1 MAGFAWS
8 PLRWGICLYFF
19 YSERNTEMTEAT
31 RSLLAKLDELEARFE
46 QLGRQIS
53 DPAIVGDSARVVALS
68 KEKGKLKSLVSKY
81 RQYKAALSGIEDT
94 ERMANDETL
103 DEDFRALAREELQQL
118 ESKNNA
124 LLEEWQ
130 DTLLMADEINIGAVI
145 MEVRAG
151 TGGDEAALFARD
163 LYNMYIKYADSRRW
177 KVEQLDFSA
186 TEKGGFREV
195 IFSVKGPGVWSEL
208 GYEGGGHR
216 VQRVPETESP
226 GG

>member
-1 MAGFAWS
+1 
-8 PLRWGICLYFF
+8 
-19 YSERNTEMTEAT
+19 MTEAT

-46 QLGRQIS
+46 QLERQIS

-124 LLEEWQ
+124 LLEELQ

-151 TGGDEAALFARD
+151 TGGDEAALFG
-163 LYNMYIKYADSRRW
+163 
-177 KVEQLDFSA
+177 E
-186 TEKGGFREV
+186 
-195 IFSVKGPGVWSEL
+195 
-208 GYEGGGHR
+208 
-216 VQRVPETESP
+216 
-226 GG
+226 